1 MAEAAATGAEWAAAA
16 IATAE
21 RVFSS
26 GSALKGPIRKSRLME
41 PRGGCVPFRGQ
52 VYESALGLP
61 SLGGDAAERRGDVA
75 DFADPASAGRRQIRT
90 VGAWPWRSSR

>member
-21 RVFSS
+21 RVFCS
-26 GSALKGPIRKSRLME
+26 GSALKGPIRKSRLIE
-41 PRGGCVPFRGQ
+41 PKAIVCPFG
-52 VYESALGLP
+52 AGLRECARTAI
-61 SLGGDAAERRGDVA
+61 LRGDAAERRGEVA
-75 DFADPASAGRRQIRT
+75 DFADPASAGRRQVRT